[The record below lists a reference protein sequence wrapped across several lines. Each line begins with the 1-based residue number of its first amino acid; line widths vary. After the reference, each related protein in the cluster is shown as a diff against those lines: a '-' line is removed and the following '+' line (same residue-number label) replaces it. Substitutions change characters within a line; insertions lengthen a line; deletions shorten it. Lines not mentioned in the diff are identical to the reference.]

1 LGTCKREKESK
12 TRLSLYRFLFM
23 HVLWRSIQATSS
35 SSKSVDEITEICG
48 RSVVALFIGDRSV
61 KSARERLYLCSP
73 KSVKKNGES
82 NRERTSSS
90 STSLSFFLL
99 TQFRSSLS
107 VRFSSLSISR
117 LRDSGLF
124 LIYIFF

>member
-1 LGTCKREKESK
+1 
-12 TRLSLYRFLFM
+12 M

-73 KSVKKNGES
+73 KSAKKYLCSPKSAKKMEKAIE
-82 NRERTSSS
+82 RERILLQHLCPSSS
-90 STSLSFFLL
+90 SHSFEALSLYDFHLSRSQGYGILDCSRSTFFFRLLSF
-99 TQFRSSLS
+99 
-107 VRFSSLSISR
+107 
-117 LRDSGLF
+117 
-124 LIYIFF
+124 